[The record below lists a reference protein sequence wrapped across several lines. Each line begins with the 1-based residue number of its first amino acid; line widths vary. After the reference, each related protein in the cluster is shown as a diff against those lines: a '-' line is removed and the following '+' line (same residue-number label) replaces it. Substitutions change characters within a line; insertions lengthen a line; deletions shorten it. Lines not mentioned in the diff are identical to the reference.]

1 MNGFTSLPD
10 RLIEPAWNAIDAE
23 GKITR
28 VIRKLDSQSTYRA
41 TRMIYNGGKQVEYV
55 VGEEWTVEDDA
66 VACED
71 YCRTF
76 VWRYRYDGP
85 RQRYMRE
92 KLDPDNITTVLETS
106 WSDYDGNEVY
116 TDFHVDSGDHVIDRA
131 YETAFGEFPD
141 PDSGTT
147 SIQYY
152 HRDQIGTTRVMTCD
166 TNLNNCTA
174 GGNGE
179 PPITRR
185 RVYTAFGEQ
194 VSTSGSVDSRYRY
207 AGAHGYQSHDDFP
220 FLHVGARWYDPETG
234 RFLQRDPIGIE
245 GGLNTYEYVG
255 GSPTHS
261 VDPDGLDA
269 LDVRSGLWED
279 AFLRGDE
286 EAGRDIISAQA
297 AGCVAG
303 LTTVGIALG
312 GYYGIPHAAR
322 FLPVRY
328 SGHAIQ
334 RMREYGLHHSI
345 VKNAIRHG
353 VRSAGNTPR
362 TTVYVYERVIVVRNW
377 WGRVVTTIKKG
388 RDWVRR

>member
-1 MNGFTSLPD
+1 MTYGTLNN
-10 RLIEPAWNAIDAE
+10 RLLFYEIRDTMSEDLLETVWNQFDAE

-28 VIRKLDSQSTYRA
+28 VIRKLESESTYRA

-85 RQRYMRE
+85 RQRYMRQ
-92 KLDPDNITTVLETS
+92 KLDPDNVTTVLETS
-106 WSDYDGNEVY
+106 WSDYDGTEVY

-147 SIQYY
+147 SIEYY
-152 HRDQIGTTRVMTCD
+152 HRDQIGSTRVMTCD

-174 GGNGE
+174 GGNGQ

-185 RVYTAFGEQ
+185 RVYTAFGEE

-207 AGAHGYQSHDDFP
+207 AGVWGYQSHDDFS

-234 RFLQRDPIGIE
+234 RFLQRDPIGIS
-245 GGLNTYEYVG
+245 GGMNVYGYALNNPASAT
-255 GSPTHS
+255 
-261 VDPDGLDA
+261 DPDGLRSPRPGPSGGGRGAWRPYEPPGFKPPFVAPDSPGYDWESRPKYTDNPSRDMYNSLAGMLCFIYIPPDA
-269 LDVRSGLWED
+269 PKPKLPDQAWYCSGC
-279 AFLRGDE
+279 RNM
-286 EAGRDIISAQA
+286 
-297 AGCVAG
+297 VH
-303 LTTVGIALG
+303 G
-312 GYYGIPHAAR
+312 GPHMH
-322 FLPVRY
+322 
-328 SGHAIQ
+328 SG
-334 RMREYGLHHSI
+334 
-345 VKNAIRHG
+345 
-353 VRSAGNTPR
+353 
-362 TTVYVYERVIVVRNW
+362 W
-377 WGRVVTTIKKG
+377 
-388 RDWVRR
+388 